1 MGQNRAYSGS
11 FKATYDL
18 VIAFHFYSAESNPIC
33 RQSRQQGLRTV
44 LELPQHCRQRIRTNI
59 RLNGIGLKEKVQVQ
73 KVSVSRNNIIHFF
86 ITYTFFANH
95 FFYIF
100 YSTIFPVSDY
110 FFLLKISDWSKEYK
124 PESKI
129 LMDIPSALN
138 FFHKDPKFTLSM
150 ITSKVEKLAN
160 GWNSVFYKTD
170 KEVCTN
176 KHRFLTKNP
185 YNVFQK
191 VNYCFKIYLFVISDY
206 AHPVTLF

>member
-18 VIAFHFYSAESNPIC
+18 VIAFHFHSAESNPIC

-170 KEVCTN
+170 KEVGKQTS
-176 KHRFLTKNP
+176 FLYKKNRIM
-185 YNVFQK
+185 Y
-191 VNYCFKIYLFVISDY
+191 FKK
-206 AHPVTLF
+206 

>member
-1 MGQNRAYSGS
+1 M
-11 FKATYDL
+11 
-18 VIAFHFYSAESNPIC
+18 
-33 RQSRQQGLRTV
+33 
-44 LELPQHCRQRIRTNI
+44 
-59 RLNGIGLKEKVQVQ
+59 
-73 KVSVSRNNIIHFF
+73 
-86 ITYTFFANH
+86 
-95 FFYIF
+95 
-100 YSTIFPVSDY
+100 SDY